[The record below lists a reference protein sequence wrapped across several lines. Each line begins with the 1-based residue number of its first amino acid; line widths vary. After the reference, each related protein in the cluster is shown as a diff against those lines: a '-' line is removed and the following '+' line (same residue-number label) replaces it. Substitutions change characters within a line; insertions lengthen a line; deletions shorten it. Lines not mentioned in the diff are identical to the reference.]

1 MRIRIN
7 ITVNRA
13 VQIMLAYLFF
23 VVMAGSLF
31 APIFAVFIKDFII
44 GATLSTAGFAVAF
57 YAISKS
63 IVQIPLARFLDRKKG
78 ELDDFY
84 VLMLGAAVAALYPFI
99 LLAISHA
106 WHLYLLEDRK
116 SVV

>member
-13 VQIMLAYLFF
+13 VQILLDYLFF
-23 VVMAGSLF
+23 VVMSISLF
-31 APIFAVFIKDFII
+31 APIFAVFVNDFIV
-44 GATLSTAGFAVAF
+44 GATLKTVGFAVAF

-84 VLMLGAAVAALYPFI
+84 VLISGAAVADGAFLALEATPSLRRLA
-99 LLAISHA
+99 LL
-106 WHLYLLEDRK
+106 YEMEN
-116 SVV
+116 